1 MCWRPEYVILI
12 VASTLVDYIAG
23 IKMHQTQVKARRRKY
38 LILSLLLNLGLLF
51 SFKYFNFF
59 NDSLRIILTRYN
71 IFYNIP
77 NLKVLLPIGI
87 SFYTF
92 QTLSYTIDVYRGK
105 RDPERHL
112 GIFALYVAF
121 FPQLVAGPIERSTRL
136 LPQFRKQHTFDYKRV
151 TNGLKLMAWGYFQK
165 VVIADNLAVGVD
177 NIYNNPHGYSG
188 LVLIVATVFFAFQIY
203 CDFSGYTDI
212 ARGAAQIMGYDLML
226 NFRRPYFAKS
236 IRDFWQR
243 WHISLTSWF
252 RDYFYIP
259 LGGNRVVKWRWYY
272 NIFIVFLVSGLWHGA
287 NWTFIIWGAL
297 HGFYLL
303 FSIWTKDIRERL
315 AGFTRIREFP
325 TPRKYL
331 RALVTFCLV
340 LFAWVF
346 FRANSVSDALYIVT
360 NVHTG
365 WGDLSMV
372 SAIKNSLRALGLT
385 KLELFIAVISIAILV
400 VIHLIQ
406 RKGSLREMI
415 AVRPAWFRWLAYYA
429 LLLSI
434 VFFGAFN
441 RSVPFVYFQF

>member
-1 MCWRPEYVILI
+1 
-12 VASTLVDYIAG
+12 
-23 IKMHQTQVKARRRKY
+23 MHQTQVKARRRKY